1 MKIYASET
9 VHTANGSLVLADAIA
24 KTVKK
29 TDYQTDN
36 NKVFSMVK
44 SLNAFPLRI
53 SLLVLILMVSGCASL
68 SMPFERPEVKLVSVK
83 LLPSDGMEQRLVIGL
98 RITNPNSVSLNLVGM
113 KYSLSLQGFDL
124 LSGVSKDIPSIG
136 GYSDTSL
143 EVIATVDWLNGI
155 RLLHSLM
162 SRTESSVSYELDA
175 KLDPGYL
182 LPAFHVT
189 ETGMINLAQAE

>member
-1 MKIYASET
+1 MIK
-9 VHTANGSLVLADAIA
+9 
-24 KTVKK
+24 
-29 TDYQTDN
+29 
-36 NKVFSMVK
+36 
-44 SLNAFPLRI
+44 PLRAF
-53 SLLVLILMVSGCASL
+53 SLRAGLLALLLIVSGCASL
-68 SMPFERPEVKLVSVK
+68 SMPFERPDVKLVSVK
-83 LLPSDGMEQRLVIGL
+83 LLPSDGMEQRLAIGL
-98 RITNPNSVSLNLVGM
+98 RITNPNNVTLNLVGM

-124 LSGVSKDIPSIG
+124 LSGVTKDIPSIE

-175 KLDPGYL
+175 KLDPGHL

-189 ETGMINLAQAE
+189 ETGMINLAQTE